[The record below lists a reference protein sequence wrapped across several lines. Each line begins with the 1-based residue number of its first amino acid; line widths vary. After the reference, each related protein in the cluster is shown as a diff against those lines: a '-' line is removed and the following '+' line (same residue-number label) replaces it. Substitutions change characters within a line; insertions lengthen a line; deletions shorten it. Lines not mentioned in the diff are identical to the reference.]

1 MGDLDLLQIGI
12 DIGGTAVKAAAI
24 RDGAVEWTERSS
36 PYARPAR
43 GELDRAIA
51 EAARPLRGERPHAIG
66 VCVPGL
72 LDEAKTT
79 VVHSVNVPG
88 LMGAPLAALLRPL
101 GAAQAPIIASDANAT
116 AYDIYMT
123 RLFAGRL
130 LMLVIGTG
138 VGASVLDE
146 GGKFLRVDAD
156 SAGHIGQFDV
166 SLEGHTVIGPDGGRG
181 SLEGYIGVPAL
192 TERYGSVEA
201 ALRDMKPTDPPM
213 RALARAIRICHA
225 MYRPSHICIGGGIGI
240 RLGPVLPGLC
250 DLVDDH
256 LTHIARPERTLTIA
270 EHDYHAAIGAA
281 RLAGG

>member
-1 MGDLDLLQIGI
+1 MLQIGI
-12 DIGGTAVKAAAI
+12 DIGGTSVKAAAF
-24 RDGAVEWTERSS
+24 RDGVVEWTGKSTS
-36 PYARPAR
+36 YARPAR
-43 GELDRAIA
+43 GELERAIA
-51 EAARPLRGERPHAIG
+51 EAVRQLRGEVPDASA

-72 LDEAKTT
+72 LNDARTT
-79 VVHSVNVPG
+79 VIHSVNVPG

-101 GAAQAPIIASDANAT
+101 GAPHPPVVVSDANAT

-130 LMLVIGTG
+130 LMIVIGTG
-138 VGASVLDE
+138 VGVSVLDE
-146 GGKFLRVDAD
+146 GGKFLRVDQD

-166 SLEGHTVIGPDGGRG
+166 TIEGHPVIGPDGGRG
-181 SLEGYIGVPAL
+181 SLEAYIGGPAL

-201 ALRDMKPTDPPM
+201 AFRDMTPADVPM

-225 MYRPSHICIGGGIGI
+225 MYRPSHICLGGGIGI
-240 RLGPVLPGLC
+240 RLGPVLPGLR

-270 EHDYHAAIGAA
+270 EHDFHAAIGAA
-281 RLAGG
+281 RLADCVG

>member
-1 MGDLDLLQIGI
+1 MLQIGI
-12 DIGGTAVKAAAI
+12 DIGGSSVKAAAV
-24 RDGAVEWTERSS
+24 RDGQVEWTGKSS

-43 GELDRAIA
+43 GELERAIA
-51 EAARPLRGERPHAIG
+51 EAVRQLRGEVPDATGI
-66 VCVPGL
+66 CVPGL
-72 LDEAKTT
+72 LNDARTT

-101 GAAQAPIIASDANAT
+101 GASRPPVIASDANAT

-146 GGKFLRVDAD
+146 GGKFLRVDGD
-156 SAGHIGQFDV
+156 SAGHIGQFDC
-166 SLEGHTVIGPDGGRG
+166 SLEGEPVIGPDGGRG
-181 SLEGYIGVPAL
+181 SLEGYIGVHAL
-192 TERYGSVEA
+192 TERYGSTEA
-201 ALRDMKPTDPPM
+201 AFRDMKPTEPPL

-225 MYRPSHICIGGGIGI
+225 MYRPSHICLGGGIGI
-240 RLGPVLPGLC
+240 RLGPVLPGLQ

-270 EHDYHAAIGAA
+270 EHDFHAAIGAA
-281 RLAGG
+281 RLAGNGG

>member
-1 MGDLDLLQIGI
+1 MLQIGI
-12 DIGGTAVKAAAI
+12 DIGGTMVKAAAI
-24 RDGAVEWTERSS
+24 KDGTVEWTGKSG

-43 GELDRAIA
+43 GELERAIA
-51 EAARPLRGERPHAIG
+51 EAVRQLRGAVPDATG

-72 LDEAKTT
+72 LNEERTT

-101 GAAQAPIIASDANAT
+101 GAAKPPIIASDANAT

-130 LMLVIGTG
+130 LMMVIGTG
-138 VGASVLDE
+138 VGVSVLDE
-146 GGKFLRVDAD
+146 GGKFLRVDGD

-166 SLEGHTVIGPDGGRG
+166 SLEGESVIGPDGGRG

-201 ALRDMKPTDPPM
+201 AFRDMKPTDPPM

-240 RLGPVLPGLC
+240 RLGPVLPGLR
-250 DLVDDH
+250 DLIDDH

-270 EHDYHAAIGAA
+270 EHDFHAAIGVA
-281 RLAGG
+281 RLAGNGG

>member
-1 MGDLDLLQIGI
+1 MLQIGI
-12 DIGGTAVKAAAI
+12 DIGGSSVKAAAV
-24 RDGAVEWTERSS
+24 RDGVVEWTGKSGT
-36 PYARPAR
+36 YARPAR
-43 GELDRAIA
+43 GELERAIA
-51 EAARPLRGERPHAIG
+51 ESARQLRGETPDATGI
-66 VCVPGL
+66 CVPGL
-72 LDEAKTT
+72 LNDARTT

-88 LMGAPLAALLRPL
+88 LMGAPLAALLNPL
-101 GAAQAPIIASDANAT
+101 GSRRPPVIASDANAT

-146 GGKFLRVDAD
+146 GGVFLRVDAD

-166 SLEGHTVIGPDGGRG
+166 SLEGEPVIGPDGGRG
-181 SLEGYIGVPAL
+181 SLEGYIGIPAL

-240 RLGPVLPGLC
+240 RLGPVLPGLR

-270 EHDYHAAIGAA
+270 EHDFHAAIGAA
-281 RLAGG
+281 RLAANGG